1 MPRKLLALGTL
12 ALAAFLFAY
21 FAPQSQAQDAAAPKG
36 GRGGGK
42 AKAKQPSRPTP
53 HYPDGHV
60 MLGPLPG
67 EKGLWQAG
75 AGTTLATNSRGI
87 DNPGQNAN
95 GNLRVDDVPF
105 LPWARTVYDY
115 RQETLTADD
124 PHVRCKPSGGPRLY
138 TTPYGV
144 EFLDVPDMQRVY
156 VIGVG
161 GPHTYR
167 TIYMDGRPHPADLD
181 PSFQGHS
188 TGKWEGDSLIVDT
201 VGFNEKFW
209 LSREGPPHTE
219 KLHLVEKFTRT
230 DYNTLNYQA
239 TMEDPNAYSKPWT
252 GGWNIPWSPTAELY
266 EYICQDNNRDV
277 RHMYGGES
285 K

>member
-1 MPRKLLALGTL
+1 M
-12 ALAAFLFAY
+12 
-21 FAPQSQAQDAAAPKG
+21 
-36 GRGGGK
+36 
-42 AKAKQPSRPTP
+42 
-53 HYPDGHV
+53 
-60 MLGPLPG
+60 
-67 EKGLWQAG
+67 
-75 AGTTLATNSRGI
+75 
-87 DNPGQNAN
+87 
-95 GNLRVDDVPF
+95 
-105 LPWARTVYDY
+105 
-115 RQETLTADD
+115 
-124 PHVRCKPSGGPRLY
+124 
-138 TTPYGV
+138 
-144 EFLDVPDMQRVY
+144 Y

-167 TIYMDGRPHPADLD
+167 TIYMDGRSHPADLD